1 MSTQRLT
8 VISSS
13 DLQRV
18 QTASVAGFDPDEP
31 LRSGSMAA
39 TSRERVV
46 EALLD
51 LQGQVPFVAAL
62 LTIRRKPDGPDV
74 PVYSYRMAA
83 EHIRDGLDYFIPRS
97 PDFALVLASPRE
109 VLDWSRVTTFRETAI
124 AKEHLLSAGFTQ
136 GVSFAFFHD
145 QRVVGTFHVNFVHTE
160 QFDDAELVAL
170 DRARAALE
178 VEISSLVLAGDIG
191 LTERELQVLR
201 LMSDGSSNVQIGDE
215 LQISR
220 HTVKSHVESIL
231 HKLRASNRV
240 QAVKRAAS
248 LAII

>member
-1 MSTQRLT
+1 MSKRRLT

-13 DLQRV
+13 DVRRV
-18 QTASVAGFDPDEP
+18 QTASVAGSDQATA
-31 LRSGSMAA
+31 LRSGTVAA

-51 LQGQVPFVAAL
+51 LQAQVPFVAAL
-62 LTIRRKPDGPDV
+62 LTIRRKPEGPDV
-74 PVYSYRMAA
+74 PVYSYRMTA
-83 EHIRDGLDYFIPRS
+83 EHIRDGLEYFIPRS

-109 VLDWSRVTTFRETAI
+109 VLDWSRVATFRDSAI

-136 GVSFAFFHD
+136 GVSFAFFHEH
-145 QRVVGTFHVNFVHTE
+145 RVVGTFHVNFVHTDV
-160 QFDDAELVAL
+160 FDDAELVAL
-170 DRARAALE
+170 DQARATLE
-178 VEISSLVLAGDIG
+178 AEISSLVLAGDVG
-191 LTERELQVLR
+191 LTDRELQVLR
-201 LMSDGSSNVQIGDE
+201 LMSDGSSNIQIGDD

-231 HKLRASNRV
+231 HKLRASNRI